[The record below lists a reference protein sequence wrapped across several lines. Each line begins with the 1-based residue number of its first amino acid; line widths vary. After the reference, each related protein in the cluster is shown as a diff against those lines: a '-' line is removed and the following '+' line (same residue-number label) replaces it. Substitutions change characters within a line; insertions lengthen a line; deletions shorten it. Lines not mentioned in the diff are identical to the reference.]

1 MYVQNNLV
9 VIARL
14 PENLTE
20 IVQTIH
26 NIYKWV
32 QIKSMRLIKLI
43 FEVAKIW
50 CK

>member
-14 PENLTE
+14 PENSTE

>member
-14 PENLTE
+14 PENSTE
-20 IVQTIH
+20 IVQTIQ

-32 QIKSMRLIKLI
+32 QIKSMRLIKNNIRGSKNL
-43 FEVAKIW
+43 V
-50 CK
+50 